1 VKTAS
6 GSGQPL
12 KGAPMSGEQK
22 SAAAGRGHV
31 RYLIAFMVFA
41 ATTVNYAD
49 RASLSIVGPA
59 MQSQLHIDP
68 ITLGYIFSA
77 FGWSY
82 VIAQLPGGWLLDRF
96 GSRAVYSAS
105 ILLRIIRRGAGLRW
119 RERTARRDRVHADCR
134 TLRTRS
140 TGGVRTERDPPFA
153 AGDPQ
158 LRESKPRRSCLV
170 RTVQVVDPAHQHCL
184 RGTNGQY

>member
-1 VKTAS
+1 
-6 GSGQPL
+6 
-12 KGAPMSGEQK
+12 MSGEQK

-31 RYLIAFMVFA
+31 RYLIAFMLFA

-82 VIAQLPGGWLLDRF
+82 VIAQL
-96 GSRAVYSAS
+96 
-105 ILLRIIRRGAGLRW
+105 
-119 RERTARRDRVHADCR
+119 
-134 TLRTRS
+134 
-140 TGGVRTERDPPFA
+140 
-153 AGDPQ
+153 
-158 LRESKPRRSCLV
+158 KPRRSCLV

-184 RGTNGQY
+184 RGTNGQFRQLRANRGDDESD